1 MKSIPIIGVSM
12 SIYLK
17 VILVLLPLNFSYANS
32 SISSSCQFKI
42 NKDLCANLDFKN
54 GISRKT
60 DSEFHFQIVDR
71 KGQIQNVEE
80 LSIVLWMI
88 MKNGHEHGSDEVKIK
103 QIEKKYSVS
112 NVWFL
117 MVGEW
122 LLKIN
127 FKHQGKVY
135 KTNIPVCVSKNKTV
149 SNVGKC
155 K

>member
-1 MKSIPIIGVSM
+1 M

-17 VILVLLPLNFSYANS
+17 VLFVLLPLNFSYANS
-32 SISSSCQFKI
+32 SISSSCQFEI
-42 NKDLCANLDFKN
+42 NKDLCINLDFKN

-60 DSEFHFQIVDR
+60 DSVFDIQIVDS
-71 KGQIQNVEE
+71 KGQNKEVKE
-80 LSIVLWMI
+80 LGIVLWMV

-103 QIEKKYSVS
+103 PSGKKYSVS

-122 LLKIN
+122 LLKVK
-127 FKHQGKVY
+127 FKHQGKLY
-135 KTNIPVCVSKNKTV
+135 KTDIPVCVSKNKTV